1 MLSEISKEWNLF
13 LKIKTILYKLFVEK
27 IILYKN
33 SKKTRRNLEI
43 GPGEFRINNFE
54 TINIIK
60 TKSTDYIGDAVK
72 KMNFPNNTFDV
83 VYASHVLEHIPWY
96 MLEDTIK
103 EWSRILKPN
112 GVLEIWV
119 PDGLKIAQA
128 FCDAEYGKNQ
138 DFTMDG
144 WYRFNEEKD
153 PAKWFSGRM
162 FSYGDGKGNRG
173 HFNFHLSAFSERYL
187 RNYW

>member
-72 KMNFPNNTFDV
+72 K
-83 VYASHVLEHIPWY
+83 
-96 MLEDTIK
+96 
-103 EWSRILKPN
+103 
-112 GVLEIWV
+112 
-119 PDGLKIAQA
+119 
-128 FCDAEYGKNQ
+128 
-138 DFTMDG
+138 
-144 WYRFNEEKD
+144 NE
-153 PAKWFSGRM
+153 
-162 FSYGDGKGNRG
+162 
-173 HFNFHLSAFSERYL
+173 FSE
-187 RNYW
+187 